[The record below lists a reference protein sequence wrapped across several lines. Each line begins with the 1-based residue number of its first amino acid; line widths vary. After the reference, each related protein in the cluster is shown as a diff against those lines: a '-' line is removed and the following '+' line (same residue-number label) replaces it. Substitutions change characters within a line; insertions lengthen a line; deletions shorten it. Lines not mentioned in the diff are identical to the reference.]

1 MNTHLYHNL
10 MTRIEHVIP
19 QERRTRKNTLAW
31 LLVALHLGR
40 TPLLN
45 RLACKI
51 PGSAKNSSKTERLR
65 RFLNNRHFQ
74 PRRWY
79 KPIAESIIVQAK
91 NHKQPIRLLVDGSRV
106 GNRHQL
112 LMVALWYRN
121 RALPIGWTWVRH
133 VKGHSSFRKQEA
145 LLSYVRTL
153 LGSETDVILLG
164 DSEFGS
170 GNMVKTAEA
179 WGWQYVLRVKSHYLM
194 QEEVGSAWCSIKKSV
209 NILTGQTRWFPLI
222 NYTQTHQV
230 STRMV
235 ATWAVGEK
243 EPWYLVTNLET
254 SVEAIRLYKKRMGIE
269 EMFGDFKKN
278 GFDLESS
285 RLRHF
290 MRLSRLTTC
299 VAMLYVFIVA
309 FGADAVKRGDR
320 QLVDRKK
327 KRQLSIFR
335 IGFDLLERRL
345 TNGELFKLK
354 LNLYF

>member
-1 MNTHLYHNL
+1 MSQ
-10 MTRIEHVIP
+10 IEHFIP
-19 QERRTRKNTLAW
+19 DERRTRKEILAW

-40 TPLLN
+40 TPHLN

-51 PGSAKNSSKTERLR
+51 PGSAKNSSKAERLR
-65 RFLNNRHFQ
+65 RFLNNRHFH
-74 PRRWY
+74 PRKWY
-79 KPIAESIIVQAK
+79 EPVAKSIIRQAQK
-91 NHKQPIRLLVDGSRV
+91 HKTPLRLLVDGSRI

-121 RALPIGWTWVRH
+121 RALPIAWTWVRH
-133 VKGHSSFRKQEA
+133 VKGHSSFQTQNA
-145 LLSYVRTL
+145 LLNYVETL
-153 LGSETDVILLG
+153 LGSDTDVILLG

-170 GNMVKTAEA
+170 GKLVKTVKSK
-179 WGWQYVLRVKSHYLM
+179 GWSYVLRVKPHYLM
-194 QEEVGSAWCSIKKSV
+194 REEKASNWCSIKALV
-209 NILTGQTRWFPLI
+209 ALTIGQTRWFPAV
-222 NYTQTHQV
+222 NYTQAHSVGTNL
-230 STRMV
+230 V
-235 ATWAVGEK
+235 AIWAVGEK

-254 SVEAIRLYKKRMGIE
+254 GQEAIRAYKKRMGIE

-278 GFDLESS
+278 GFDLETS

-299 VAMLYVFIVA
+299 VAMLYVFVVA
-309 FGADAVKRGDR
+309 FGAEAVKRGHR

-345 TNGELFKLK
+345 TNGEAFKLR

>member
-1 MNTHLYHNL
+1 MNTHLYHSL
-10 MTRIEHVIP
+10 MSQIEHFIP
-19 QERRTRKNTLAW
+19 NERQTRKDILGW
-31 LLVALHLGR
+31 LMVALHLGR

-65 RFLNNRHFQ
+65 RFLNNRHFR
-74 PRRWY
+74 PRKWY
-79 KPIAESIIVQAK
+79 EPVAKSIITQVK
-91 NHKQPIRLLVDGSRV
+91 KHKTPLRLLVDGSRI

-121 RALPIGWTWVRH
+121 RSLPIAWTWVRH

-145 LLSYVRTL
+145 LLNYVETL
-153 LGSETDVILLG
+153 LGSDADVILLG

-170 GNMVKTAEA
+170 GKLVKTVKSK
-179 WGWQYVLRVKSHYLM
+179 GWRYVLRVKPHYLM
-194 QEEVGSAWCSIKKSV
+194 QEGAVSKWQSIKEV
-209 NILTGQTRWFPLI
+209 VTLTMGQTRWCTVI
-222 NYTQTHQV
+222 NYTQTHKV
-230 STRMV
+230 ETNLV
-235 ATWAVGEK
+235 VTWAVGEK

-254 SVEAIRLYKKRMGIE
+254 ATEAIGTYKKRMGIE
-269 EMFGDFKKN
+269 EMFGDFKRN

-290 MRLSRLTTC
+290 MRLSRLTMC
-299 VAMLYVFIVA
+299 VAMLYVFVVA
-309 FGADAVKRGDR
+309 FGAEAVKRGHR
-320 QLVDRKK
+320 HLVDRKK

-345 TNGELFKLK
+345 TNGEVFKLR